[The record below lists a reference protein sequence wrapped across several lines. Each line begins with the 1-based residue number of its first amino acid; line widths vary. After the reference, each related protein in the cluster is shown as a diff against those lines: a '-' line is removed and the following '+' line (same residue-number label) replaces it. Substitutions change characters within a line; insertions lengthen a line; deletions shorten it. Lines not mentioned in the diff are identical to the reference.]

1 MQNRTTILAGIVAL
15 SLVAAGCSK
24 KADDTT
30 AGATAMS
37 ASTQAAATDHTADA
51 ATIAA
56 ADSAWLRAVMA
67 KNVDSVMVW
76 YTPDAVS
83 YGFGTTPSAGTNQ
96 VRAEY
101 TEMVKSTITNPKL
114 LSNTVKFSDDG
125 SMAFDHGTYQMTIQ
139 EPGKKAETQTGGYL
153 NVWKKTSAGWKM
165 AAEMS
170 TPVPAPKT

>member
-1 MQNRTTILAGIVAL
+1 MAGNAKLWAPISQGAFMQNRTTILAGTVAL

-37 ASTQAAATDHTADA
+37 ASTPAAATDHTADA

-83 YGFGTTPSAGTNQ
+83 YGFGTTPSAGTN
-96 VRAEY
+96 
-101 TEMVKSTITNPKL
+101 
-114 LSNTVKFSDDG
+114 
-125 SMAFDHGTYQMTIQ
+125 
-139 EPGKKAETQTGGYL
+139 
-153 NVWKKTSAGWKM
+153 
-165 AAEMS
+165 
-170 TPVPAPKT
+170 